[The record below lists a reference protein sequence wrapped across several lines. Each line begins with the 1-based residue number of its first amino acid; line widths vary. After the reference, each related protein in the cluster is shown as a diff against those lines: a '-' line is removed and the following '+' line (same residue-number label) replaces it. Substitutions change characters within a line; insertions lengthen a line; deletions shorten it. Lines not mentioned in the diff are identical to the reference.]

1 MIGGGDQSQRSL
13 KGEKA
18 AEPESPKL
26 RDTKKLIEFME
37 SHYDEFV
44 ARVQSYHA
52 IFQLMHRV
60 SFCNLLQRFI
70 IYTHTYLLDVL
81 GSLAQNGTTK
91 RGMESIPWSLGPSI
105 FVLDFSLCMSV
116 TLPVVAM
123 GSRSDSLNGVST
135 PIYI

>member
-1 MIGGGDQSQRSL
+1 MCDLSAQGTNRVPNVANFALDAIVRS
-13 KGEKA
+13 
-18 AEPESPKL
+18 P
-26 RDTKKLIEFME
+26 
-37 SHYDEFV
+37 
-44 ARVQSYHA
+44 
-52 IFQLMHRV
+52 
-60 SFCNLLQRFI
+60 
-70 IYTHTYLLDVL
+70 

-135 PIYI
+135 PIYIGPLPTGEPTSPRSVPPPIRVERDGNIPFFLLFLFLN